1 MIKEIRCRMRSWTF
15 STERIDSM
23 KTLLLEDILQAMRM
37 KPNKAQTG
45 VSIVNVT
52 RELYEADN
60 NTIYYRV
67 KKGWKLDGER
77 LKKYRHFY
85 IVTDEPFLNMNELNP
100 DQIIMVADVNKAFLS
115 FTSYYRHMF
124 NIPVVAITGT
134 CGKTTTKEMLKHILQ
149 KYFSVQATI
158 SSKNAGCFHL
168 PYLLGIDENTDVA
181 VIETAVSRRGDMMEA
196 CNYFFPTIGVI
207 TMIGVDHTDKIRR
220 FENYKAEKAKLIQ
233 GLGYKGTLIINLDDE
248 HISSIDFSDY
258 RGKIVT
264 FGENKNAQFQI
275 KDISFNK
282 NNMKYKVAHDDKV
295 YKGVLSVLGS
305 HNVYNAVASIAVAVE
320 LGVDIDIAMKRLKSF
335 SPLQSHF
342 QIIEGRNKM
351 TIIDDTWKS
360 NPASLEVGLRTLQ
373 KIALPFQRKIAV
385 LGRIASLGDYAD
397 AEYEK
402 AGKLLGQL
410 GIDKLITKGSLA
422 KDIGTAAVA
431 FGMNKQDVYHSS
443 EPQDIINYFDKLL
456 QPNDIVYFKTGGEDE
471 AFEDFIDYL
480 KK

>member
-1 MIKEIRCRMRSWTF
+1 
-15 STERIDSM
+15 M
-23 KTLLLEDILQAMRM
+23 KTLLLEDILQAMGM
-37 KPNKAQTG
+37 KPNKAQTS
-45 VSIVNVT
+45 VPIVNVT

-60 NTIYYRV
+60 NTVYFRV

-77 LKKYRHFY
+77 LKKHHHFY
-85 IVTDEPFLNMNELNP
+85 IVTEEPFLNMEKLNR
-100 DQIIMVADVNKAFLS
+100 DQIIMVADVKKAFLN

-149 KYFSVQATI
+149 KDFTVQATI

-181 VIETAVSRRGDMMEA
+181 VIETAVSVRGDMMEA

-207 TMIGVDHTDKIRR
+207 TMIGVDHTDKIRL

-248 HISSIDFSDY
+248 HISSMDFSDY

-264 FGENKNAQFQI
+264 FGKSKNAQFQI
-275 KDISFNK
+275 KDIHFDK
-282 NNMKYKVAHDDKV
+282 NNMKFKVAYDDKV
-295 YKGVLSVLGS
+295 FKGVVPGLGS
-305 HNVYNAVASIAVAVE
+305 HNVYNAVASIAVAAE
-320 LGVDIDIAMKRLKSF
+320 LGIDIHIAIKRLISF
-335 SPLQSHF
+335 SPLKSHF
-342 QIIEGRNKM
+342 QLIEGRNEI

-360 NPASLEVGLRTLQ
+360 NPTSLESGLRTLQ
-373 KIALPFQRKIAV
+373 KIPLPYQRKIAV
-385 LGRIASLGDYAD
+385 LGRIAALGDYAD

-402 AGKLLGQL
+402 AGKLVYQL
-410 GIDKLITKGSLA
+410 GLDKLITKGSLA